1 MSLRTK
7 QQINF
12 LKEYFFDTSKKII
25 PSIDQ
30 IRKIIKIKNNLIMA
44 HKNGKKIM
52 VFGNGGSASIASHFS
67 VDLTKNAKVR
77 SVNYNEADLITC
89 FSNDYGYEKWVE
101 MAIKF
106 YGDKGD
112 ILIAISTSGMSKNII
127 NGINAARKKKFKSI
141 ITFTGHN
148 KKNSVSRLGDINM
161 WIDSRAYNIVEN
173 IHQTWLLSIVDLIIG
188 KKEYPPN

>member
-1 MSLRTK
+1 MSFRIK

-12 LKEYFFDTSKKII
+12 LKEYFFYTSKKII
-25 PSIDQ
+25 PSTDQ

-52 VFGNGGSASIASHFS
+52 IFGNGGSASIASHFS
-67 VDLTKNAKVR
+67 VDLTKNAKLR

-101 MAIKF
+101 MTIKF

-112 ILIAISTSGMSKNII
+112 ILIVISTSGMSKNII
-127 NGINAARKKKFKSI
+127 NGINPTIVITINCHQPDLLASCNLLAPAAI
-141 ITFTGHN
+141 AG
-148 KKNSVSRLGDINM
+148 INVAM
-161 WIDSRAYNIVEN
+161 AVI
-173 IHQTWLLSIVDLIIG
+173 
-188 KKEYPPN
+188 